1 MGILFME
8 NWINIK
14 GYYGDY
20 KISNFGRVKSFKNNN
35 EKLLKFGICNSGY
48 KMVNLSKNNINKNH
62 MIHKLVYENFNNI
75 ELKGKLIVIDHIDND
90 KLNNNLENLQ
100 VITQRENSYKD
111 KISKSGNY
119 NVYLNCG
126 NYLVRMRID
135 GIKKS
140 FGTFKNIQDA
150 IIKRDEVIKSLKYEK

>member
-1 MGILFME
+1 ME

-20 KISNFGRVKSFKNNN
+20 KISNYGRVKSFKNNN

-48 KMVNLSKNNINKNH
+48 KMVNLCKNNISKNH

-75 ELKGKLIVIDHIDND
+75 ELKGKLIIIDHIDND
-90 KLNNNLENLQ
+90 KLNNNLSNLQ
-100 VITQRENSYKD
+100 MITQRENSYKD

-119 NVYLNCG
+119 NIYLNCG
-126 NYLVRMRID
+126 NYLVRMRIN

-140 FGTFKNIQDA
+140 FGTFKNIEDA
-150 IIKRDEVIKSLKYEK
+150 IIRRDEVIKNLTYGKE